1 MGSTYS
7 VKLSLG
13 WGVPRL
19 TAGAKTI
26 TWKRRMWENSA
37 EQNLKKKKKK
47 VKRIQRLL
55 VSKKQLDEEGKTTK

>member
-37 EQNLKKKKKK
+37 EQNLKKKKK